1 MGGDGRPP
9 TALRLQV
16 AAMAL
21 AALLP
26 VAWLIGRRTAPPP
39 GPQPLLVKQDDEGI
53 TLQETHRGLAGGP
66 EALRLPPGPGGGAAY
81 RLKFLLGGAGE
92 APRSPF
98 RLRLEGPRGDDLWQ
112 GTLEVR
118 EGERPAFDLLVPAA
132 LLRPGRH
139 AVRVEDAGGIV
150 RSYTFIVP

>member
-1 MGGDGRPP
+1 MEGEERRPA
-9 TALRLQV
+9 ALRLQV
-16 AAMAL
+16 ATMAL

-39 GPQPLLVKQDDEGI
+39 GPQPLLVRQDDDGV

-66 EALRLPPGPGGGAAY
+66 EALRLPPAPGGGAAY
-81 RLKFLLGGAGE
+81 RLKILLGGTGE
-92 APRSPF
+92 VPRSPF
-98 RLRLEGPRGDDLWQ
+98 RLRLEGPRGDDLWE
-112 GTLEVR
+112 GTLELW

-132 LLRPGRH
+132 MLRPGRH

-150 RSYTFIVP
+150 RSYTFIAP